1 MRLAVHSH
9 ILLEGYRFKNSYF
22 LAAFAQ
28 RSCRQDMCRRI
39 LSESS
44 SLKIPE
50 GQSAGSHVAR
60 PIVIAATALKEQSA
74 ATSSERR
81 SAISGSL
88 ALLQWLLHNVL
99 LLGAKCRCRSLF
111 ANMLPRLCSGTARLG
126 NSKAAH
132 KSWVFPPSLKRNER
146 TSPVSFSKL

>member
-22 LAAFAQ
+22 LAAFAK

-50 GQSAGSHVAR
+50 GQSAGAHVAR
-60 PIVIAATALKEQSA
+60 PIVSA